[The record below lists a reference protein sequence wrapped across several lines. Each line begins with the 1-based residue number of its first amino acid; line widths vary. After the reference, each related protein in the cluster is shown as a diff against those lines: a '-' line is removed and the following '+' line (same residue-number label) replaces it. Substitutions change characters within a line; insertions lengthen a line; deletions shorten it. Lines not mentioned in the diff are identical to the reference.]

1 MILYQLK
8 WTHPKPKVKCL
19 YYSNS
24 VLGSFKECDPKELNE
39 GFTNIQVISI
49 SKEELINYDY
59 GDYSFDEW
67 EKKL

>member
-8 WTHPKPKVKCL
+8 WTHPETGYKCI

-24 VLGSFKECDPKELNE
+24 VLGSFEECDPIHLNE

-49 SKEELINYDY
+49 SKEELNNYSY
-59 GDYSFDEW
+59 GEYPFDEW
-67 EKKL
+67 ERKL